1 MRKFQNVERLIRI
14 DSLVTVYDQNRPK
27 DFYFP
32 GESHDFWEGVFV
44 CQGNL
49 TATADERV
57 YQLDSGKLLFHK
69 PMEFHRLWSERGEGS
84 HYINISFRASGEGMR
99 RFENSCFAL
108 DSRQQNQFW
117 EIVEAFQRTEALWRS
132 ADQHRYRLAVCLTA
146 ARLEEFLLE
155 LTESGEYARR
165 ILSEDEIR
173 YEKIVRIM
181 KEHTDRKLSLEE
193 LAELCELSVSNMKR
207 IFRCFSDVGVAKFFM
222 SLRMRR
228 AMELLDQGI
237 PSSQVAERLDFSEI
251 SYFYTVFKRET
262 GMTPS
267 EYRSAHGERS

>member
-1 MRKFQNVERLIRI
+1 MEVFQNVDRLIRI
-14 DSLVTVYDQNRPK
+14 DSLVTVYNQSRPRG
-27 DFYFP
+27 FYFP

-69 PMEFHRLWSERGEGS
+69 PMEFHRLWSEGSSGS
-84 HYINISFRASGEGMR
+84 HYVNISFRASGAGMH
-99 RFENSCFAL
+99 RFENSCFDL
-108 DSRQQNQFW
+108 NPRQQSQFW
-117 EIVEAFQRTEALWRS
+117 EIVEAFERTMELQNS
-132 ADQHRYRLAVCLTA
+132 SEQSRYRLSVCLTA

-155 LTESGEYARR
+155 LTESGEFERR
-165 ILSEDEIR
+165 IVSEDEIR
-173 YEKIVRIM
+173 YEKIVRVM

-193 LAELCELSVSNMKR
+193 LAACCELSVSNMKR

-228 AMELLDQGI
+228 AMELLEQGL
-237 PSSQVAERLDFSEI
+237 SASEVADKLDFSEI

-267 EYRSAHGERS
+267 EYRKRHQD